1 VEPHADGGARGGTA
15 GASAPAGPRGGAEA
29 QAAVGAQP
37 GPRLELLWEWG
48 CEATEGLTATCLAWC
63 KARKP
68 HSGGPPCCS
77 LASVAWACVSVH
89 ASKAQTL
96 GLVDMRA
103 LP

>member
-63 KARKP
+63 KAREP
-68 HSGGPPCCS
+68 ALCWAPSL
-77 LASVAWACVSVH
+77 LASERCM
-89 ASKAQTL
+89 
-96 GLVDMRA
+96 GLRI
-103 LP
+103 